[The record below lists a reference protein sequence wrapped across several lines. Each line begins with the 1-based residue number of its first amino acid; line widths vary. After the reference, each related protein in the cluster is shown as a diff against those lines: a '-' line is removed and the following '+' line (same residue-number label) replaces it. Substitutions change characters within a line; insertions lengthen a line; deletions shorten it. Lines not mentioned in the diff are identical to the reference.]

1 MTETVRSVSRSML
14 LMATLNRHNGAGL
27 NWLAKATGLS
37 RGTTYRMLET
47 FIAEGYA
54 TKDPNERGYWLT
66 EKVQELSDGY
76 ADTGWI
82 ATIAKPRLRDLG
94 QDVVWPLSLC
104 VPSNTSMVVKLT
116 TDKDTPLT
124 MELISAGLRMPMLT
138 SAAGRAYLAYC
149 PDMERAALLDLIR
162 RNGEADTTGLT
173 TYPDALNRLIA
184 AIRRQGFVV
193 LEGSHRVSNLAVPL
207 LYNGYAFGCIVI
219 RFYTS
224 TMGLEEAAK
233 TFATPMQAA
242 AADIAHTYADMQIQT
257 QPESH
262 TPGLGS

>member
-47 FIAEGYA
+47 FIADGYA
-54 TKDPNERGYWLT
+54 TKEANERGYWLT
-66 EKVQELSDGY
+66 EKVQELGDGY
-76 ADTGWI
+76 AATGWI
-82 ATIAKPRLRDLG
+82 ATIAKPRLRELG
-94 QDVVWPLSLC
+94 QNVVWPLSLC
-104 VPSNTSMVVKLT
+104 VPSNTTMVVKLT

-149 PDMERAALLDLIR
+149 PEAERNALLELIR
-162 RNGEADTTGLT
+162 RDGREDTSGLLE
-173 TYPDALNRLIA
+173 YPAAMARLIS
-184 AIRRQGFVV
+184 AIKQQGYVV

-207 LYNGYAFGCIVI
+207 LHDGHAFGCVVI

-224 TMGLEEAAK
+224 SMGLKEAATTYAETMK
-233 TFATPMQAA
+233 AA
-242 AADIAHTYADMQIQT
+242 ATDIATVYAKAQVRDQPDEQT
-257 QPESH
+257 TGYRS
-262 TPGLGS
+262 

>member
-1 MTETVRSVSRSML
+1 MTETVQSVTRSML

-47 FIAEGYA
+47 FIADGYA

-94 QDVVWPLSLC
+94 RDVVWPLSLC
-104 VPSNTSMVVKLT
+104 VPAGNTMVVKLT

-124 MELISAGLRMPMLT
+124 MELISAGLRMPMLS

-149 PDMERAALLDLIR
+149 SPAERSALLELIR
-162 RNGEADTTGLT
+162 RDGAEDSTGLLEF
-173 TYPDALNRLIA
+173 PEALDRLIT
-184 AIRRQGFVV
+184 AIRRQGYVV
-193 LEGSHRVSNLAVPL
+193 IEGTHRVSNLAVPL
-207 LYNGYAFGCIVI
+207 LYQDEPFGCVVM

-224 TMGLEEAAK
+224 TMSLNEAAT
-233 TFATPMQAA
+233 TFADTLQNAALEIGTAYAA
-242 AADIAHTYADMQIQT
+242 AQT
-257 QPESH
+257 ISPA
-262 TPGLGS
+262 TRTR